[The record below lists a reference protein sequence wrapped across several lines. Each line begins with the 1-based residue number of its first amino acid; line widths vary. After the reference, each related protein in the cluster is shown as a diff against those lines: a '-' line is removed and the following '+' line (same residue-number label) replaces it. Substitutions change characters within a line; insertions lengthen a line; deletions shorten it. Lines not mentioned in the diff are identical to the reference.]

1 MRHKTTL
8 CRAHAHL
15 PGWLGRYTPD
25 IWKSVGFDAQDML
38 RWTAL
43 TCAAVLGA
51 LLAVPAHAQWKW
63 RDKNGQVQYSD
74 LPPPA
79 GVADADILQR
89 PNATT
94 QRRPSAPALAASG
107 AASGAPALAPKGSD
121 PELEAKKRKTEQ
133 EAVAKKKAEEDK
145 VAAARADSCARARE
159 QMRTLDSGIRIA
171 RTNEKGE
178 REVLDDAARAAE
190 ARRARDI
197 MASDCK

>member
-1 MRHKTTL
+1 MH
-8 CRAHAHL
+8 
-15 PGWLGRYTPD
+15 
-25 IWKSVGFDAQDML
+25 

-79 GVADADILQR
+79 GVAEGDILQR
-89 PNATT
+89 PNVS
-94 QRRPSAPALAASG
+94 QRRAPAPPLPGASAASAP
-107 AASGAPALAPKGSD
+107 LAPKGSD

-133 EAVAKKKAEEDK
+133 EAASKKKAEDDK
-145 VAAARADSCARARE
+145 VAAAKADSCTRAKE
-159 QMRTLDSGIRIA
+159 QVRTIDSGVRIS

-178 REVLDDAARAAE
+178 REYLDDSARAAE
-190 ARRARDI
+190 AKRARDI
-197 MASDCK
+197 VASDCK